1 MPDTVQDMNE
11 QQLLRETAAGN
22 EVAFAALFDQYWAGV
37 YAHILSFL
45 KNAAHAE
52 EITQDIFLKLW
63 ENRQRL
69 PALESFRN
77 FLFIVT
83 RNRIF
88 SELRKKKELPAEPE
102 NFLLEE
108 PQMVPDRQLDYKEF
122 YHQVMEAI
130 EQLPAQKKRVFKMY
144 RMEQMSRQE
153 IMRETGL
160 SYGTVNQY
168 LVEAVTFLKSR
179 LRNNVSADFILYVTL
194 TTILF
199 D

>member
-1 MPDTVQDMNE
+1 MNE

-22 EVAFAALFDQYWAGV
+22 EVAFAALFDHYWAGV

-52 EITQDIFLKLW
+52 EVSQDIFLKLW

-69 PALESFRN
+69 PELESFRN

-102 NFLLEE
+102 DILLEE

-122 YHQVMEAI
+122 YRQVMEAI

-168 LVEAVTFLKSR
+168 LVEAVSFLKSR

-194 TTILF
+194 TTFLF